1 MDRVWEEAWEPI
13 PAAHHQHA
21 DQQGASRQ
29 ARRGGRLGQVGIARA
44 ARSWQL
50 RHPARPA
57 PVEPI
62 ALALAFGVPA
72 PQQVT
77 LLQPFALPCS

>member
-1 MDRVWEEAWEPI
+1 MDRVWEEAWEPV

-21 DQQGASRQ
+21 DQQGAGRQ
-29 ARRGGRLGQVGIARA
+29 ARRGGRLGQVGLARA

-77 LLQPFALPCS
+77 LLQPLALARV